1 MLSLEDKIF
10 IVQQWASSH
19 SLTTIRRSFRQRDAR
34 YHGKTYPLKSERVI
48 RYVINNFKQ
57 YGTVGDRRKRYN
69 MDRTRIMSP
78 RKVEA
83 VIKGIRRVYRNK
95 QKVSIH
101 STARR
106 LRVSRYFV
114 GRILRKVLRKKPYTE
129 NVQFSCNNAGW
140 CHTTHS
146 FNDEG
151 VPETNVWQ

>member
-1 MLSLEDKIF
+1 
-10 IVQQWASSH
+10 
-19 SLTTIRRSFRQRDAR
+19 
-34 YHGKTYPLKSERVI
+34 
-48 RYVINNFKQ
+48 
-57 YGTVGDRRKRYN
+57 
-69 MDRTRIMSP
+69 MDRTRITSP

-83 VIKGIRRVYRNK
+83 VKGIRRVYRNK

-146 FNDEG
+146 FITMREFLKQTFGSRVIGKHFTKEWPAQSPDLTPAYYYLWPQLKISCIMVQILIE
-151 VPETNVWQ
+151 VLAP